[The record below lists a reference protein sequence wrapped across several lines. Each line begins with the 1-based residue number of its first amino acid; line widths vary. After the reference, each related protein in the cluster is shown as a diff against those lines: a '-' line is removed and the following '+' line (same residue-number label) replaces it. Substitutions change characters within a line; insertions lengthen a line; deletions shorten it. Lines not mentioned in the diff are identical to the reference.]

1 MSKEL
6 EQLCN
11 ITEWMID
18 CKITSYLN
26 ELNEEDWFFHSIEGD
41 KESIIF
47 QKRWKITIY
56 SFTKCYTVVFFTFK
70 YFKMWA
76 FELLSYLPV
85 IRGFSAEK
93 IKY

>member
-1 MSKEL
+1 MKKIDFFI
-6 EQLCN
+6 QLKV
-11 ITEWMID
+11 TR
-18 CKITSYLN
+18 KVSYFKKDEKSL
-26 ELNEEDWFFHSIEGD
+26 FIPFS
-41 KESIIF
+41 
-47 QKRWKITIY
+47 
-56 SFTKCYTVVFFTFK
+56 KCYTVVFFTFK